1 MIFHLQLITKSQNEI
16 NCMHKRTKI
25 KQMVTRSMPWKTVSS
40 RWRAKAKGAGEVC
53 SSLRKQ
59 LTFGDTSTG
68 FPIEWRL
75 INKRRN
81 SILMTCHYPDLG
93 SAFDWSCRMRNL
105 IQLIMIFYQL
115 CQAYYRR
122 ASAYMA
128 LGKFKL
134 SLKDYEI
141 VGTSPVTGEIFF
153 SMFRDIPFSR
163 KFTIRVTS

>member
-1 MIFHLQLITKSQNEI
+1 
-16 NCMHKRTKI
+16 
-25 KQMVTRSMPWKTVSS
+25 
-40 RWRAKAKGAGEVC
+40 
-53 SSLRKQ
+53 
-59 LTFGDTSTG
+59 
-68 FPIEWRL
+68 
-75 INKRRN
+75 
-81 SILMTCHYPDLG
+81 MTCHYADLG

-141 VGTSPVTGEIFF
+141 VGTSP
-153 SMFRDIPFSR
+153 MFRDIPFSR